1 MKLYNVKNING
12 FFEAVKGCKGKVNV
26 VVNEETVNLKD
37 NIKTYKNIFTAT
49 TSDSGIP
56 ELNIKTEHS
65 EDAAKLLRF
74 AIRG

>member
-12 FFEAVKGCKGKVNV
+12 FFEAVKGCKGDINV
-26 VVNEETVNLKD
+26 VVNEEMINLKD
-37 NIKTYKNIFTAT
+37 NIKTYTNIFSTVAK
-49 TSDSGIP
+49 DNGIP
-56 ELNIKTEHS
+56 ELDIKTEYS